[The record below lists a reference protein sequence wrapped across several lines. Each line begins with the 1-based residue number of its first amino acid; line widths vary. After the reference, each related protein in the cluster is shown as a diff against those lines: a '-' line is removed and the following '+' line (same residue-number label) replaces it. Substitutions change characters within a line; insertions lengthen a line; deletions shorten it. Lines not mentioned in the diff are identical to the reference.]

1 MQTMSA
7 LESSDESRKRRG
19 HGHGSSQRRGHGSS
33 QSLVLHLLSSVLVC
47 PAVGFQGVSH
57 LPQLRTTTSANFLP
71 TTNFCGRRVDL
82 SLPLQNTAMLRDRG
96 AARTCPT
103 RRGAADIRMQESS
116 SIVNR
121 PTALATPTFGETGG
135 AILLVEGVSLSA
147 GARDIV
153 LDANLKVN
161 QGDVVG
167 LVGLNGAGKSTLLSA
182 VAGRRPLDGGKAL
195 VKPET
200 TVGYLVQTAVS
211 GSDRSAWDEAA
222 SGMERIAAAELELA
236 EAERVVASGQVTHQ
250 TKTSNNAKQK
260 KH

>member
-1 MQTMSA
+1 MVA
-7 LESSDESRKRRG
+7 LESSESRKRRG
-19 HGHGSSQRRGHGSS
+19 HGHGRWQRRGNGSS
-33 QSLVLHLLSSVLVC
+33 QSLVLHLLSSVLIC

-57 LPQLRTTTSANFLP
+57 LPHLRTTTSV
-71 TTNFCGRRVDL
+71 NFCGRRVDL

-96 AARTCPT
+96 AARTCST

-116 SIVNR
+116 STVNR

-236 EAERVVASGQVTHQ
+236 EAERVVASGQVAHQ

>member
-1 MQTMSA
+1 M
-7 LESSDESRKRRG
+7 
-19 HGHGSSQRRGHGSS
+19 
-33 QSLVLHLLSSVLVC
+33 
-47 PAVGFQGVSH
+47 
-57 LPQLRTTTSANFLP
+57 
-71 TTNFCGRRVDL
+71 
-82 SLPLQNTAMLRDRG
+82 
-96 AARTCPT
+96 
-103 RRGAADIRMQESS
+103 
-116 SIVNR
+116 
-121 PTALATPTFGETGG
+121 
-135 AILLVEGVSLSA
+135 VEGVSLSA

-236 EAERVVASGQVTHQ
+236 EAERVVTSGQVAHQ
-250 TKTSNNAKQK
+250 TKTSNNAKQ
-260 KH
+260 

>member
-1 MQTMSA
+1 
-7 LESSDESRKRRG
+7 
-19 HGHGSSQRRGHGSS
+19 
-33 QSLVLHLLSSVLVC
+33 
-47 PAVGFQGVSH
+47 
-57 LPQLRTTTSANFLP
+57 
-71 TTNFCGRRVDL
+71 
-82 SLPLQNTAMLRDRG
+82 
-96 AARTCPT
+96 
-103 RRGAADIRMQESS
+103 MQESS
-116 SIVNR
+116 SSVNR

-222 SGMERIAAAELELA
+222 SGMERITAAELELA
-236 EAERVVASGQVTHQ
+236 EAERVVASGQVTHR
-250 TKTSNNAKQK
+250 TKTSNNAKTKK